1 MRRCALLLTGLT
13 LAGCGR
19 GGPPPAGLVRGTVT
33 FQGRPLAGGL
43 VVLVPDRDKGTG
55 GKPVRAPIA
64 DDGSYEAEGVPAG
77 WYRVALADPPGVD
90 WEGHGWPRFPAAL
103 RRPDRAG
110 LEREVLG
117 GRTNELHFH
126 IEAGD

>member
-1 MRRCALLLTGLT
+1 MRWCALLLIG

-19 GGPPPAGLVRGTVT
+19 GSPVTAGVRGTVT

-43 VVLVPDRDKGTG
+43 VVFAPDRDKGMG
-55 GKPVRAPIA
+55 GKPVTVTVAE
-64 DDGSYEAEGVPAG
+64 DGSYSAGAVPVG
-77 WYRVALADPPGVD
+77 WYRVALADPPGID

-110 LEREVLG
+110 LDREVVA
-117 GRTNELHFH
+117 GRTNELHFY
-126 IEAGD
+126 IEAAD

>member
-1 MRRCALLLTGLT
+1 MRRCALLLVGLG

-19 GGPPPAGLVRGTVT
+19 GGPPPPAAVRGTVT

-43 VVLVPDRDKGTG
+43 VVFAPDRDRGMA
-55 GKPVRAPIA
+55 GKAVTAAVA
-64 DDGSYEAEGVPAG
+64 DDGSYTAAVPAG
-77 WYRVALADPPGVD
+77 WYRVALADPPGID
-90 WEGHGWPRFPAAL
+90 WDGHGWPKFPAAL

-110 LEREVLG
+110 LDREVVA

-126 IEAGD
+126 VEAAD